1 MKMTINFSDFC
12 DAFFNSG
19 RKDQFSYYGK
29 KALFEYIES
38 VEQDTGDETELDIIS
53 LCCEFTEFDTA
64 FEAAK
69 DCSGFTIE
77 GDLNEE
83 EQEKQ
88 ALQFLSDETT
98 ILQFKGGIIMQ
109 NY

>member
-38 VEQDTGDETELDIIS
+38 VEQDTGDETELDIVS
-53 LCCEFTEFDTA
+53 LCCEFTEFATA

-69 DCSGFTIE
+69 DCSDFNIDE
-77 GDLNEE
+77 ELNEE

-109 NY
+109 NF

>member
-1 MKMTINFSDFC
+1 MTINFSDFC

-38 VEQDTGDETELDIIS
+38 IEQDTGDETELDVIG

-64 FEAAK
+64 LEAAK
-69 DCSGFTIE
+69 DCSDFTIDE
-77 GDLNEE
+77 NLNEE

-88 ALQFLSDETT
+88 AFQFLSDETT
-98 ILQFKGGIIMQ
+98 IIQFDGGIIVQ
-109 NY
+109 NF

>member
-38 VEQDTGDETELDIIS
+38 IEQDTGDETELDVIG

-64 FEAAK
+64 LEAAK
-69 DCSGFTIE
+69 DCSDFTIDE
-77 GDLNEE
+77 NLNEE

-88 ALQFLSDETT
+88 AFQFLSDETT
-98 ILQFKGGIIMQ
+98 IIQFDGGIIVQ
-109 NY
+109 NF